1 MNSEKKKRETNSKFL
16 SFVLRHHPEKIGL
29 TLDGEGWASVDALVE
44 LANVA
49 GHGVDRAAI
58 EEIVATSDKQ
68 RFALSDDG
76 KRIRANQGHSV
87 DISLGLAATVPPDI
101 LYHGTASRFL
111 SSIRL
116 AGLHAGQRQHVHLSR
131 EAETAAQV
139 GARHGRPVVLVIDAK
154 AMNSDGCHFYLST
167 NGVWL
172 TAAVPPQY
180 IRGTSE

>member
-68 RFALSDDG
+68 RFALSETENG
-76 KRIRANQGHSV
+76 FERIRVTPWTFPWDWPRPCRQ
-87 DISLGLAATVPPDI
+87 IFFITGLRAA
-101 LYHGTASRFL
+101 F
-111 SSIRL
+111 
-116 AGLHAGQRQHVHLSR
+116 
-131 EAETAAQV
+131 
-139 GARHGRPVVLVIDAK
+139 
-154 AMNSDGCHFYLST
+154 
-167 NGVWL
+167 
-172 TAAVPPQY
+172 
-180 IRGTSE
+180 